1 MHPALRY
8 WWLFCECTFLVK
20 FIQGNNAIFQRCI
33 FFMEQCGRVSEL
45 VHGGFITSHNG
56 DKKVIYPSENKYG
69 RDDLEEE
76 VSKEFLAPTLEE
88 SYISECL
95 RASLSLRIVQFSL
108 YSCITQHLILWLS
121 WNLVHLT
128 TLGYILWC
136 WCQNSCQL
144 SSAVNS
150 CFFYFAISENLC

>member
-1 MHPALRY
+1 
-8 WWLFCECTFLVK
+8 
-20 FIQGNNAIFQRCI
+20 
-33 FFMEQCGRVSEL
+33 MEQCGRVSEL

-95 RASLSLRIVQFSL
+95 SVCLWVTENSSILTSNLNISAPDQLIQMKFGSFINLRL
-108 YSCITQHLILWLS
+108 
-121 WNLVHLT
+121 
-128 TLGYILWC
+128 
-136 WCQNSCQL
+136 
-144 SSAVNS
+144 
-150 CFFYFAISENLC
+150 